1 MNKKIVSFAFLGLML
16 GSFTQTECLTFK
28 KAAVITSAVTL
39 GLALYR
45 LYDKKA
51 EVTPLSRFET
61 EKLKTA
67 IANREFKEA
76 ANQIWYFIDDTLI
89 GQMYKKDS
97 LKWNPKENDVEI
109 NKGTPSAGL
118 LGTIQGKLFPLGM
131 ALFFAI
137 EVKDFMD
144 KLRKTSDVVCD
155 YIAD

>member
-16 GSFTQTECLTFK
+16 GSFTQTKCLTFK
-28 KAAVITSAVTL
+28 KAAVITSAVVA

-51 EVTPLSRFET
+51 EVTPLSRFES

-67 IANREFKEA
+67 ISNGEFTEA
-76 ANQIWYFIDDTLI
+76 ANQLWYFIDDTII

-97 LKWNPKENDVEI
+97 LKWNAASNALEI

-118 LGTIQGKLFPLGM
+118 LGTLQGKLFPLGM
-131 ALFFAI
+131 ALFFVV

-144 KLRKTSDVVCD
+144 KLRKTGDVVCD
-155 YIAD
+155 YIA